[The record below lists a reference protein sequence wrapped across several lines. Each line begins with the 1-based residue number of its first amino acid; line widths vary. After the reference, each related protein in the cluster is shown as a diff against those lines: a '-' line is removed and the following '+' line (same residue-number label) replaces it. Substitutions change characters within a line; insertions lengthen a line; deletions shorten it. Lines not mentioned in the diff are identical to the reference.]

1 MLSDLERL
9 PEIKL
14 GDFTLRLELDEL
26 SDELQEV
33 ARKEL
38 RENPDRQKE
47 AVEELRA
54 LVKAE
59 TDLKAPWHKDAWL
72 IRFLRPCK
80 YYPESALNLVRSKS
94 SHVRR
99 QCGKAKLL

>member
-26 SDELQEV
+26 NDELREV

-59 TDLKAPWHKDAWL
+59 ADLKAPWHKDAWL

-80 YYPESALNLVRSKS
+80 YYPESALNLVRPSKS
-94 SHVRR
+94 SVRHL
-99 QCGKAKLL
+99 CGKAQLL